1 MVAGFT
7 YKDAFILLMYEDE
20 VYKRSVG
27 TERFVST
34 NLI

>member
-27 TERFVST
+27 DWKIC
-34 NLI
+34 LD